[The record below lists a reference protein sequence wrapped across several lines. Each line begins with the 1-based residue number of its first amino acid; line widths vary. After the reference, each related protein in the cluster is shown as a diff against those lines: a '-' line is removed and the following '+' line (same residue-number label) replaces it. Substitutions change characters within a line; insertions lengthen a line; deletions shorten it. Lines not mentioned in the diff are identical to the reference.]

1 MSTRLVNGTA
11 SRRGRASVRGMVLI
25 SALLLLLV
33 MTILG
38 AAMFHTLGVQ
48 ENTAGNTR
56 EKQRALHAAESA
68 QTYAEWW
75 LVSASGSNAN
85 NGSVCNSVTAAPQ
98 VCSNMVQN
106 VTQLPWSAGI
116 SYTPPMLT
124 VGPAGVTNDYY
135 AAPSFYISFLE
146 AAYDPTTGTQTHVYQ
161 VDAQGYGGTQ
171 NAAAVVESTYAVS
184 VTYTTQT
191 NDGKYVNLSGP

>member
-1 MSTRLVNGTA
+1 MSARLVNA
-11 SRRGRASVRGMVLI
+11 STSRARSSARGMVLI
-25 SALLLLLV
+25 SSLLLLLI
-33 MTILG
+33 MTMLG

-48 ENTAGNTR
+48 ESTAGNTR

-75 LVSASGSNAN
+75 LESASGSNAN
-85 NGSVCNSVTAAPQ
+85 NGADCNSVTNAPQ
-98 VCSNMVQN
+98 VCSNMIQN
-106 VTQLPWSAGI
+106 VTQLPWSAAI
-116 SYTPPMLT
+116 SYIPPMLT
-124 VGPAGVTNDYY
+124 VGPAGVANDYY

-146 AAYDPTTGTQTHVYQ
+146 ASYDPTTGTQTHVYQ